1 MTFLMV
7 LVATIVAVLAL
18 RQPLHKWPVAFYA
31 LAVVADVAYI
41 AGIEGLLPR
50 AVTSPLTL
58 LMGKCQRQQNTC
70 LLSFML
76 YLSTAPTSS
85 EISFTPNVTS
95 IAEIARAAEAGGA
108 DAVSLIKDRKSVV

>member
-31 LAVVADVAYI
+31 LAVAADVAYI

-58 LMGKCQRQQNTC
+58 DEFGELGRILHASYGN
-70 LLSFML
+70 
-76 YLSTAPTSS
+76 AH
-85 EISFTPNVTS
+85 
-95 IAEIARAAEAGGA
+95 
-108 DAVSLIKDRKSVV
+108 